1 MKSINSKINQDIT
14 KYLKSIG
21 LSNKQIKAGGYFSKK
36 ILDSLEF
43 MKLLIFIQKKYK
55 FKFKIKNLYL
65 KNFDNFNTIIKNIVN
80 EKK

>member
-36 ILDSLEF
+36 ILD
-43 MKLLIFIQKKYK
+43 
-55 FKFKIKNLYL
+55 
-65 KNFDNFNTIIKNIVN
+65 NFNTIIKNIVN